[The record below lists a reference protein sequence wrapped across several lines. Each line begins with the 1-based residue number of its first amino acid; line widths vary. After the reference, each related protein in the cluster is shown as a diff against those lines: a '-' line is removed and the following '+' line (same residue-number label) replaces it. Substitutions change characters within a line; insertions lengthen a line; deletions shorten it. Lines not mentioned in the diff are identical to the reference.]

1 MPIISNVDR
10 TGSRSPLVIFVCV
23 HNAGRSQIAAGFL
36 QAVAGD
42 QVRVI
47 SGGIEPASQ
56 VNPVVVAVMREIG
69 IDISDVTPAGLS
81 RADLVSADYCVT
93 MGCGDACPV
102 VAGAEYRDW
111 DVDDPSGL
119 SIERVRRIRDDVVRR
134 VDELLQQMLD
144 GPDR

>member
-81 RADLVSADYCVT
+81 RADLVSADYFVT
-93 MGCGDACPV
+93 MG
-102 VAGAEYRDW
+102 
-111 DVDDPSGL
+111 
-119 SIERVRRIRDDVVRR
+119 
-134 VDELLQQMLD
+134 
-144 GPDR
+144 